1 MVAFAAEV
9 ALETGALPT
18 RAAAP
23 KGIPQSRVMA
33 AVTVKV
39 STSHCLLHACPN
51 CIQAGACSTACSE
64 MCTVGHWHL
73 QESAASCNG
82 VAPSLP

>member
-39 STSHCLLHACPN
+39 LAALR
-51 CIQAGACSTACSE
+51 E